1 MIKKILPLALLLLT
15 FSFANAQ
22 LKGALDKAKAKA
34 NEVVGGG
41 SLNQDEVGQGLKEAL
56 NKGVGEA
63 SDFLSK
69 ADGYY
74 KSPYKILLPEE
85 AQKVVKKLKMV
96 PGFENVE
103 ANLTEKMNR
112 AAEDAAVKAKP
123 IFVSAIKSM
132 TFKDA
137 MNILMGNDD
146 SATRYLESATFKQ
159 LYAEFMPIIQES
171 LDKVGAREYWR
182 TAVTAYNKLPL
193 VEKTNPELDDHVNR
207 KALNGLFG
215 LVEKKEA
222 GIRNDVSLRNSD
234 LLKKVFAQ
242 QDSRKKN

>member
-1 MIKKILPLALLLLT
+1 MKKRFIPLALLMLT
-15 FSFANAQ
+15 VSIAQAQ
-22 LKGALDKAKAKA
+22 LKGALDKAKSKV
-34 NEVVGGG
+34 EDTVKGGG
-41 SLNQDEVGQGLKEAL
+41 LSQDEIGKGLKEAL
-56 NKGVGEA
+56 DKGVGEA
-63 SDFLSK
+63 ADFLSK
-69 ADGYY
+69 EDGYL
-74 KSPYKILLPEE
+74 KSAYKIELPSE

-103 ANLTEKMNR
+103 ANLIEKMNR

-123 IFVSAIKSM
+123 IFLNAIKSM

-146 SATRYLESATFKQ
+146 SATRYLESMTFKQ
-159 LYAEFMPIIQES
+159 LYSEFMPIIQTS

-207 KALNGLFG
+207 KALDGMFK

-222 GIRNDVSLRNSD
+222 GIRSDVSLRNSD
-234 LLKKVFAQ
+234 LLKKVFAE
-242 QDSRKKN
+242 QDSKRKK

>member
-1 MIKKILPLALLLLT
+1 MTKKILPIAFFML
-15 FSFANAQ
+15 FVSFANAQ
-22 LKGALDKAKAKA
+22 LKGALDKAKTKV
-34 NEVVGGG
+34 EQTISGGG
-41 SLNQDEVGQGLKEAL
+41 LSQDEVGQGLKEAL
-56 NKGVGEA
+56 NKGVGDA
-63 SDFLSK
+63 ADFLSK
-69 ADGYY
+69 KDGYY
-74 KSPYKILLPEE
+74 MSAYKILLPDE

-103 ANLTEKMNR
+103 ANLIEKMNR

-123 IFVSAIKSM
+123 IFLNAIKSM

-146 SATRYLESATFKQ
+146 AATRYLESVTFKQ

-182 TAVTAYNKLPL
+182 TAVTAYNKIPL

-222 GIRNDVSLRNSD
+222 DIRGDVSLRNTD

>member
-1 MIKKILPLALLLLT
+1 MLLLLT
-15 FSFANAQ
+15 FTVANAQ
-22 LKGALDKAKAKA
+22 LKGALDKAKSKA
-34 NEVVGGG
+34 SEVVGGG
-41 SLNQDEVGQGLKEAL
+41 SLSQEEVGQGLKEAL
-56 NKGVGEA
+56 NRGVGEA

-69 ADGYY
+69 QDGYY

-103 ANLTEKMNR
+103 SNLVEKMNR

-123 IFVSAIKSM
+123 IFLSAIKSM

-137 MNILMGNDD
+137 MNILMGNNDA
-146 SATRYLESATFKQ
+146 ATRYLESTTYKQ

-182 TAVTAYNKLPL
+182 TAVTAYNKLPM
-193 VEKTNPELDDHVNR
+193 VEKTNPELDDHVNQ

-215 LVEKKEA
+215 LVEKKEE

-242 QDSRKKN
+242 QDSKRKN

>member
-1 MIKKILPLALLLLT
+1 MTKKILPLALLLLT

-22 LKGALDKAKAKA
+22 LKGALDKAKSA
-34 NEVVGGG
+34 VTGGG
-41 SLNQDEVGQGLKEAL
+41 LSQDEAGQGLKEAL
-56 NKGVGEA
+56 NKGVSEA
-63 SDFLSK
+63 ADFLSK
-69 ADGYY
+69 EDGYY

-85 AQKVVKKLKMV
+85 AEKVVKKLKVV

-103 ANLTEKMNR
+103 ANLVEKMNR
-112 AAEDAAVKAKP
+112 AAEDAAIKAKP
-123 IFVSAIKSM
+123 IFISAIKSM

-137 MNILMGNDD
+137 MNILMGKDD
-146 SATRYLESATFKQ
+146 AATRYLEGATFKQ
-159 LYAEFMPIIQES
+159 LYAEFMPIIQAS

-207 KALNGLFG
+207 KALGGLFS
-215 LVEKKEA
+215 LVEKKEE

-242 QDSRKKN
+242 QDASRKKD

>member
-1 MIKKILPLALLLLT
+1 MTKKILPLALLLLT

-22 LKGALDKAKAKA
+22 LKGALDKAKSA
-34 NEVVGGG
+34 VTGGG
-41 SLNQDEVGQGLKEAL
+41 LSQEEAGQGLKEAL
-56 NKGVGEA
+56 NKGVSEA
-63 SDFLSK
+63 ADFLSK
-69 ADGYY
+69 EDGYY

-85 AQKVVKKLKMV
+85 AEKVVKKLKVV

-103 ANLTEKMNR
+103 ANLVEKMNR
-112 AAEDAAVKAKP
+112 AAEDAAIKAKP
-123 IFVSAIKSM
+123 IFISAIKSM

-137 MNILMGNDD
+137 MNILMGKDD
-146 SATRYLESATFKQ
+146 AATRYLEGATFKQ
-159 LYAEFMPIIQES
+159 LYAEFMPIIQAS

-207 KALNGLFG
+207 KALGGLFS
-215 LVEKKEA
+215 LVEKKEE

-242 QDSRKKN
+242 QDASRKKD